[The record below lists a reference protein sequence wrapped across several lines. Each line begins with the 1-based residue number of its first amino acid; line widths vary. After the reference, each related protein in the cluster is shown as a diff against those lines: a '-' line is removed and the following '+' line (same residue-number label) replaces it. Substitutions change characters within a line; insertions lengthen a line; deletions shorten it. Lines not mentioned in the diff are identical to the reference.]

1 MPKENK
7 QQSRTQ
13 SRRAASKE
21 ALKQMH
27 LLLGDERKLEISSG
41 DDDDVIEVEV
51 QPPKKKYKLSHRKSS
66 DGNGNSTFNF
76 VIFTSNFENL
86 YTGSF

>member
-41 DDDDVIEVEV
+41 DDDDVSELSVA
-51 QPPKKKYKLSHRKSS
+51 PPLRGQVRPMRESLRS
-66 DGNGNSTFNF
+66 
-76 VIFTSNFENL
+76 
-86 YTGSF
+86 

>member
-1 MPKENK
+1 
-7 QQSRTQ
+7 
-13 SRRAASKE
+13 
-21 ALKQMH
+21 
-27 LLLGDERKLEISSG
+27 
-41 DDDDVIEVEV
+41 VEV

-86 YTGSF
+86 YTEFLKNKNILLNRKQLKGRFHGGFTSVLRLGWKPLDQWEHSF